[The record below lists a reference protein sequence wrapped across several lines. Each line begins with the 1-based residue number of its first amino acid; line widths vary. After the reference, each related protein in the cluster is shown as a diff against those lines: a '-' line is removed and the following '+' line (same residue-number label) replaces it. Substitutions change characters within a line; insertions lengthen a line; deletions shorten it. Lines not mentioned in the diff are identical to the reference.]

1 MARGGRYPEKRT
13 PSLFW
18 VMAGMVL
25 PPWGLLT
32 QYDIRGSL
40 PPTGAAVLAPNH
52 YSDIDPIVNGV
63 AVWKLGRKPRYM
75 AKASLFKIPVVGWF
89 LRKSGQIP
97 VERARGA
104 NRSGS
109 MSAARELVKSQGMVI
124 VYPEGT
130 LTREPDS
137 WPMRGKSGAVRLALE
152 SGVPLIPMA
161 SWGAQALVPRFE
173 KTFKLRWR
181 TPIVVNVGEPMD
193 LSEFAGK
200 HTSRSAL
207 EEATRRLMAEITRL
221 LEEIREGD
229 APAEV
234 YDPARHGETEFGLPT
249 AVREQREAKAK
260 RPARRRAGRE
270 SAK

>member
-1 MARGGRYPEKRT
+1 MARGGRYPERRK

-18 VMAGMVL
+18 VMAGIAV
-25 PPWGLLT
+25 PPWSLLT
-32 QYDIRGSL
+32 KYEIRGSL

-52 YSDIDPIVNGV
+52 YSDIDPVSNGV

-75 AKASLFKIPVVGWF
+75 AKASLFKVPVFGWL

-97 VERARGA
+97 VERARAA

-109 MSAARELVKSQGMVI
+109 MSAARELVSQQGIVI

-152 SGVPLIPMA
+152 SNVPLIPMA
-161 SWGAQALVPRFE
+161 SWGAQALMPRFE
-173 KTFKLRWR
+173 KKFKLRWR
-181 TPIVVNVGEPMD
+181 TPIIVNVGEPID
-193 LSEFAGK
+193 LTEFAGK
-200 HTSRSAL
+200 HTSRSAV

-221 LEEIREGD
+221 LEEIREGE

-234 YDPARHGETEFGLPT
+234 YDPANHGETEFGLPT
-249 AVREQREAKAK
+249 KVQEERASAKL
-260 RPARRRAGRE
+260 RRRRGKNE
-270 SAK
+270 GSAK